1 MGTLLE
7 TWLVFDLRLD
17 SEGQLQQT
25 PPLHLQQH
33 SLLQLLLAQ
42 QSMQGGLELWQ
53 PHLL

>member
-1 MGTLLE
+1 
-7 TWLVFDLRLD
+7 
-17 SEGQLQQT
+17 LQQI

-42 QSMQGGLELWQ
+42 QFMQGDLELWL